1 MPHYRL
7 GIIRALLRHKEI
19 TSYFLF
25 SNEDPRDIK
34 KINLDSFEKFY
45 LERFIFTKNFWLKK
59 KVLFWQ
65 KNVLKNVL
73 MSNYDS
79 IVFLGEMYIITNWI
93 GALIARLRNKK
104 VVFWGHGLY
113 GNESFIKKIFRKLFL
128 KLPHLNLLYEN
139 HAKKIMIH
147 EGFKDSKI
155 DVIYNSIETLELDF
169 SKDYYKLKNNFFSNN
184 NLPCLVFVGRLTKIK
199 KLDLL
204 IEAILITNSEKNSF
218 NLLIIGA
225 GEEENNLK
233 ILAKKGLDEGFIKFY
248 GECYDQKILSDLI
261 SRSNLCVSPGN
272 VGLTAIQSLA
282 YGTPVCTHNN
292 FNNQMP
298 EANSIKE
305 GYNGTFFKENNL
317 ESLVETISKWKYDN
331 KKLIHKNCINTI
343 KNRYN
348 FKNQIKI
355 FEKHLL

>member
-7 GIIRALLRHKEI
+7 GIIRALLCHKEI

-79 IVFLGEMYIITNWI
+79 IVFLGEMYIITTWI

-139 HAKKIMIH
+139 HSQKIMIH

-184 NLPCLVFVGRLTKIK
+184 NLSCLVFVGRLTKTK

-204 IEAILITNSEKNSF
+204 IEAILIMNSDKNSF

-343 KNRYN
+343 EKKYN
-348 FKNQIKI
+348 VKNQIKI

>member
-7 GIIRALLRHKEI
+7 GIINALLCHKEI

-45 LERFIFTKNFWLKK
+45 LERFIFTKNFWFKK

-79 IVFLGEMYIITNWI
+79 IVFLGEMYIISTWI

-139 HAKKIMIH
+139 HSKKIMIH
-147 EGFKDSKI
+147 EGFKASKI

-184 NLPCLVFVGRLTKIK
+184 NLLCLVFVGRLTKTK

-204 IEAILITNSEKNSF
+204 IEAILIMNSDKNYF
-218 NLLIIGA
+218 NLLIIGT

-331 KKLIHKNCINTI
+331 KKLIQKNCINTI
-343 KNRYN
+343 EKKYN
-348 FKNQIKI
+348 VKNQIKI